1 MKTRKIWYICLIS
14 LIITLPIL
22 KADADDVN
30 PLPYMGQEPPGFEP
44 KVFAP
49 DFISLENRLDEYITF
64 SPDGNECYFGTNN
77 ANWSLSKLYETHM
90 ENGTWTEPIR
100 ATATQGW
107 GFNAI
112 FPPTDAQRL
121 YFVDERS
128 PMPQNLDIFRVERN
142 HGQWGEAI
150 RLPAPINSSGTDWHP
165 SFTTDGT
172 MYFGSTRID
181 GAVYRVR
188 PGQEHN
194 PVVERV
200 GIPCKAYEPAIAYDE
215 SFVIFHGD
223 ENIGYGNT
231 DAFISFRNE
240 DDTWTS
246 ARNLGPSINTEG
258 FEYGFSLSP
267 DGQYLFFARRDRWL
281 NPRTSDIYWVDIHAV
296 VPDSNGSIQNLNS
309 EQCFSSIKCAIN
321 YANDGDTIVMSPG
334 VYKESIDLTG
344 KTVSLQSVDPNDPS
358 YIGGTIIQGSAD
370 SPVITLQENSAACE
384 IAGLTIRAG
393 SIGIK
398 GTATNAIIRNCR
410 IMDNTN
416 HGLELS
422 RASEPQLLNC
432 LITANGQTGITM
444 LAGSG
449 RNNNCKPN
457 IENCIIV
464 DNGQANIV
472 GGEPVIIDSIV
483 SQ

>member
-1 MKTRKIWYICLIS
+1 
-14 LIITLPIL
+14 
-22 KADADDVN
+22 
-30 PLPYMGQEPPGFEP
+30 MGQEPPGFEP
-44 KVFAP
+44 EVFAP
-49 DFISLENRLDEYITF
+49 GFISREDRLDEYITF

-90 ENGTWTEPIR
+90 ENGTWTEPIL

-112 FPPTDAQRL
+112 FPTTDAQRL
-121 YFVDERS
+121 YFVDGRA

-150 RLPAPINSSGTDWHP
+150 RLPAPINSTGTDWHP

-172 MYFGSTRID
+172 MYFGSTRIG

-200 GIPCKAYEPAIAYDE
+200 SLPCRAYEPTIAYDE

-246 ARNLGPSINTEG
+246 ARNLGPYINTEG
-258 FEYGFSLSP
+258 FEYGFSLSQ
-267 DGQYLFFARRDRWL
+267 DGQYLFFARRDRLL

-296 VPDSNGSIQNLNS
+296 VPDPNGSIQNLNS
-309 EQCFSSIKCAIN
+309 EQRFSSIQCAIN
-321 YANDGDTIVMSPG
+321 YANHGDIIQIEHGTYRENITID
-334 VYKESIDLTG
+334 KDLI
-344 KTVSLQSVDPNDPS
+344 LQSVDPNDP
-358 YIGGTIIQGSAD
+358 YCIGSTIIQGSND
-370 SPVITLQENSAACE
+370 SSVVTLQENPAACE

-393 SIGIK
+393 SIGI
-398 GTATNAIIRNCR
+398 TSIATDATIRNCR
-410 IMDNTN
+410 IMDNTT

-422 RASEPQLLNC
+422 RGSSPNLQHC
-432 LITANGQTGITM
+432 LITSNGQTGITM
-444 LAGSG
+444 IAGPG
-449 RNNNCKPN
+449 RGNPICEPM
-457 IENCIIV
+457 IENCVIV
-464 DNGQANIV
+464 QNGSASIV
-472 GGEPVIIDSIV
+472 GGEPIIVDSIV